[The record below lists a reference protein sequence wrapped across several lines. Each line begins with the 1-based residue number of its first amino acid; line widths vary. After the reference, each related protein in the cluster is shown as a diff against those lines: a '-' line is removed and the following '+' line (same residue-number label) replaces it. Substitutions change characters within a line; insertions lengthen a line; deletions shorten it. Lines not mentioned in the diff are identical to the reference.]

1 MNLWAI
7 LKIAIRALTRNK
19 MRSALTMLG
28 IIIGVGA
35 VIAMVSIGQGAQSMI
50 QTQISSMGSNMLF
63 VQPGNVRTGGV
74 SQGLGAAST
83 LTEDDVLAMER
94 EIPTVSAASPSMRAT
109 AQLVFGNQNWSVQM
123 QGTNEKFP
131 KIRNWPVVN
140 GEFFTSADVR
150 SAARVIVLGKTVVDK
165 LFGPSMDPVG
175 ETIRVRNLP
184 FRVIGVLESKG
195 STLGQ
200 DQDDTAIIPYTTVQK
215 KMQARGGTSIGQ
227 AMISA
232 VSQDATGL
240 VQQQV
245 GEMLRQR
252 HKIADGEPDDF
263 TVRNLAD
270 VAAAGVQLT
279 TIMTLLL
286 GSIAGISLIV
296 GGIGIMN
303 IMLVSVTERTRE
315 IGIRMAVGARP
326 NYIRLQF
333 LAESVVL
340 SLAGGALGMLG
351 GGLAAAGVAWYLNW
365 PSLVSGLAVTIA
377 FGFSTAI
384 GVFFGYYPAHKAAAL
399 DPIEALR
406 YE

>member
-50 QTQISSMGSNMLF
+50 QTQIGSMGSNMLY
-63 VQPGNVRTGGV
+63 VQPGNIRTGGA

-83 LTEDDVLAMER
+83 LTEEDVAAMER
-94 EIPTVSAASPSMRAT
+94 EIPTVMAASPAMRAT
-109 AQLVFGNQNWSVQM
+109 AQLVFGNQNWSVQL

-131 KIRNWPVVN
+131 AIRNWPVKN
-140 GEFFTSADVR
+140 GEFFTNAEVR
-150 SAARVIVLGKTVVDK
+150 SAARVIVLGKTVADK
-165 LFGPSMDPVG
+165 LFGASADPVG

-184 FRVIGVLESKG
+184 FRVIGVLEAKG

-200 DQDDTAIIPYTTVQK
+200 DQDDTAIIPFTTVQK

-232 VSQDATGL
+232 VSSDATSL

-245 GEMLRQR
+245 GDLLRQR
-252 HKIADGEPDDF
+252 HRIPDGEPDDF
-263 TVRNLAD
+263 AVRNLAD

-333 LAESVVL
+333 LTESVVL
-340 SLAGGALGMLG
+340 SVAGGALGMLG
-351 GGLAAAGVAWYLNW
+351 GGLAAAGIAWYLDW